1 MTTTMTKT
9 QNSRA
14 RLELSG
20 SWQLAF
26 DPRAEGVRAGWPE
39 GRWPED
45 RSEQVQVPAIWNVIY
60 PDAEGVGFYRKVFNV
75 PSEWQGRVLHLR
87 FGGASYRA
95 EVWLN
100 GVYVGSHEGAYTPFE
115 FDVTS
120 LVRVGSENQLV
131 VRVAALSKTTD
142 VDGMVLQQS
151 PASKQSWYFT
161 HGGLWGEVY
170 LEALPLISCRS
181 VSVEPDLHREMVL
194 VEVAAGNGGV
204 EGRLVDLHLQIAR
217 PDGSLAAEER
227 SRVAV
232 PPGTSRFSYR
242 IPLPRP
248 LLWDC
253 QNPNL
258 YRLRADVSEGGEK
271 VDSQATPFG
280 MREFTVRSGQ
290 FFLNGAPIFVRGVL
304 LQPNYPITV
313 VTPPTREMMVREI
326 TLAKEGGFN
335 LIRAHIRPVPAGFLD
350 LTDQM
355 GMLVYAESCLA
366 WIKDSPRML
375 DHGRREL
382 RAMIE
387 RDRNHP
393 SAVFWGI
400 HNENRAA
407 SALTSEALIRFVRAL
422 DPTRV
427 LVDNSGGSMAI
438 DQDFGWVDRA
448 TVVPSRSTRRQR
460 IQDLHIYVGAPIPPA
475 MYEWMR
481 TLGISDLP
489 IDVSAHDFGSRAMLE
504 EWNRELRSYRG
515 SVFVS
520 ELGCGGMADLDEVV
534 AGFGDQMHLRDAREM
549 KAFRDSLYEGF
560 QARGLGRIFGSVGD
574 LIRATQ
580 AAQSAGLTRQIEALL
595 VNPRVS
601 GYIVTQLN
609 DVAWEFHAG
618 LLDHWRNPKPVYHAL
633 KRLHRPHCLI
643 LKAAT
648 PVVTCGDCVDV
659 ALTLV
664 NQDLLRGGEQ
674 VRVTVVDP
682 AGNEAEMSPLA
693 APPVVGINEL
703 GVIPIQTGQTEGEYG
718 VSAQLVRD
726 GMTLAESSEWILSL
740 SAIDVPVD
748 SADVVNWGTQGK
760 DGEDGRPEPGER
772 ADGSRVVLAANP
784 ASLTEGEWDQLLARV
799 EAGWTAI
806 VGPMTYRDDL
816 ALRLLNRRGIDVQ
829 LHLGIG
835 NWMGCFHWVPDS
847 DLFAGLPAGGLAG
860 EAYVDVLPWY
870 VMTELGGQV
879 LAGSIRNTQTRRE
892 PPAMLWYS
900 DIEAV
905 RLGQGVIFFCQY
917 RIFEKAEANPL
928 ATRLLRNLIQLAKTY
943 QRRSGGR

>member
-1 MTTTMTKT
+1 
-9 QNSRA
+9 
-14 RLELSG
+14 
-20 SWQLAF
+20 
-26 DPRAEGVRAGWPE
+26 
-39 GRWPED
+39 
-45 RSEQVQVPAIWNVIY
+45 
-60 PDAEGVGFYRKVFNV
+60 
-75 PSEWQGRVLHLR
+75 
-87 FGGASYRA
+87 
-95 EVWLN
+95 
-100 GVYVGSHEGAYTPFE
+100 
-115 FDVTS
+115 
-120 LVRVGSENQLV
+120 
-131 VRVAALSKTTD
+131 
-142 VDGMVLQQS
+142 
-151 PASKQSWYFT
+151 
-161 HGGLWGEVY
+161 
-170 LEALPLISCRS
+170 
-181 VSVEPDLHREMVL
+181 
-194 VEVAAGNGGV
+194 
-204 EGRLVDLHLQIAR
+204 
-217 PDGSLAAEER
+217 
-227 SRVAV
+227 
-232 PPGTSRFSYR
+232 
-242 IPLPRP
+242 
-248 LLWDC
+248 
-253 QNPNL
+253 
-258 YRLRADVSEGGEK
+258 
-271 VDSQATPFG
+271 
-280 MREFTVRSGQ
+280 
-290 FFLNGAPIFVRGVL
+290 
-304 LQPNYPITV
+304 
-313 VTPPTREMMVREI
+313 
-326 TLAKEGGFN
+326 
-335 LIRAHIRPVPAGFLD
+335 
-350 LTDQM
+350 
-355 GMLVYAESCLA
+355 
-366 WIKDSPRML
+366 
-375 DHGRREL
+375 
-382 RAMIE
+382 
-387 RDRNHP
+387 
-393 SAVFWGI
+393 
-400 HNENRAA
+400 
-407 SALTSEALIRFVRAL
+407 
-422 DPTRV
+422 
-427 LVDNSGGSMAI
+427 
-438 DQDFGWVDRA
+438 
-448 TVVPSRSTRRQR
+448 

>member
-1 MTTTMTKT
+1 MTLT
-9 QNSRA
+9 QNSRT

-20 SWQLAF
+20 SWQLAL
-26 DPRAEGVRAGWPE
+26 DPRAEGVRGGWAA

-45 RSEQVQVPAIWNVIY
+45 RSEQVQVPAIWNVTH
-60 PDAEGVGFYRKVFNV
+60 PDAEGVGFYRRVFTI
-75 PSEWQGRVLHLR
+75 PSEWQGKVLRLH
-87 FGGASYRA
+87 FGGVSYRA

-100 GVYVGSHEGAYTPFE
+100 GTYVGSHEGAYTPFE
-115 FDVTS
+115 FDVTL

-151 PASKQSWYFT
+151 PASKQSWYYT

-170 LEALPLISCRS
+170 LEALPVISCRS
-181 VSVEPDLHREMVL
+181 VMVEPDLDREMVL

-204 EGRLVDLHLQIAR
+204 ESRPVDLHLQISR

-232 PPGTSRFSYR
+232 PPGTSRLTYR

-253 QNPNL
+253 QTPNL
-258 YRLRADVSEGGEK
+258 YRLRAGVSAGGEEA
-271 VDSQATPFG
+271 DSQVTPFG
-280 MREFTVRSGQ
+280 VREFTVHSGQ
-290 FFLNGAPIFVRGVL
+290 FFLNGEPIFVRGVL
-304 LQPNYPITV
+304 LQPDYPITV

-335 LIRAHIRPVPAGFLD
+335 LIRAHIRPVSPGFLD
-350 LTDQM
+350 LTDQV

-366 WIKDSPRML
+366 WIKDSPRLL
-375 DHGRREL
+375 DHARREL

-393 SAVFWGI
+393 SVVFWGI

-407 SALTSEALIRFVRAL
+407 SALTSEALIRFVRVL

-427 LVDNSGGSMAI
+427 LVDNSGGTMAI
-438 DQDFGWVDRA
+438 DQDFGWVDRT
-448 TVVPSRSTRRQR
+448 TVVPSRSTQRQK
-460 IQDLHIYVGAPIPPA
+460 IHDLHIYVGAPIPPA

-481 TLGISDLP
+481 TLGVSDLP
-489 IDVSAHDFGSRAMLE
+489 LDVSAHDFGSEAMLK

-515 SVFVS
+515 KVFVS

-534 AGFGDQMHLRDAREM
+534 AGYGDQMRLRDAQEM

-560 QARGLGRIFGSVGD
+560 QARGLGRIFGSVRN
-574 LIRATQ
+574 LIRTTQ

-595 VNPRVS
+595 VNRRVS
-601 GYIVTQLN
+601 GTIVTQLN

-633 KRLHRPHCLI
+633 KRLHRPHCLV

-659 ALTLV
+659 TLTLV
-664 NQDLLRGGEQ
+664 NQDPLRGGEQ

-682 AGNEAEMSPLA
+682 AGNETEMSPLA
-693 APPVVGINEL
+693 APPGVGINEL
-703 GVIPIQTGQTEGEYG
+703 GVVPVQTAQTQGEYS
-718 VSAQLVRD
+718 VSVQLLR
-726 GMTLAESSEWILSL
+726 GEAMLAESSEVILSL
-740 SAIDVPVD
+740 PAVD
-748 SADVVNWGTQGK
+748 TSVLSADVVNWSAQGEGGADEHPNPSERV
-760 DGEDGRPEPGER
+760 DG
-772 ADGSRVVLAANP
+772 ARVLLTANP
-784 ASLTEGEWDQLLARV
+784 ASLTEKEWDQLLAQV

-806 VGPMTYRDDL
+806 VGPMTYRDEL
-816 ALRLLNRRGIDVQ
+816 ALRVLADRAIDIQ

-835 NWMGCFHWVPDS
+835 NWMGCFHWIPDS
-847 DLFAGLPAGGLAG
+847 DLFAGLPAGGLGG

-870 VMTELGGQV
+870 VMSELGGDV

-892 PPAMLWYS
+892 PAAMLWYS

-905 RLGQGVIFFCQY
+905 RLGKGVILFCQY
-917 RIFEKAEANPL
+917 RIFEKAGANPL
-928 ATRLLRNLIQLAKTY
+928 AARLLHNLIQFAKTY
-943 QRRSGGR
+943 PRRGGGR